1 MDLND
6 IRHFAIGIKGDDYY
20 EEYRLLKEDLDYFTV
35 YINRNRK
42 SAFSFTLIP
51 CQSSTYTA
59 FKDIYEAFGLYNQDL
74 ENAYAIYT
82 VMKAIII
89 SIYNREHDFNNSQ
102 IKEFAKYIKDDLNLD
117 IEEYVVCFV
126 GCGHG
131 VADTKKKL
139 HEIIHSGEDEVFTV

>member
-20 EEYRLLKEDLDYFTV
+20 EEYRLLKEDLDFFNI
-35 YINRNRK
+35 YINRNKK

-59 FKDIYEAFGLYNQDL
+59 FKSIYEAFGLYNQEL
-74 ENAYAIYT
+74 ENAYAVYT
-82 VMKAIII
+82 VMKYIIV
-89 SIYNREHDFNNSQ
+89 SIYDREYDFNNSQ
-102 IKEFAKYIKDDLNLD
+102 IKEFARYIKSDLNLD
-117 IEEYVVCFV
+117 IEDYVGCFV

-139 HEIIHSGEDEVFTV
+139 YEIIHSDENEVFTV